1 MHERAFVLVPLAEIA
16 PDARRAGPR
25 PRAAISSRAVDAAS
39 VDEARIA
46 RRMKLPEKYRYIV
59 VEGPIG
65 AGKTTLARAI
75 SEASGAA
82 LMLEDPDANP
92 FLPRF
97 YENADRYALPTQLF
111 FLFQRIDQLAALN
124 QADLFRRATVADFML
139 EKDALFAR
147 LNLKDDELKLYEQIY
162 EHLKP
167 QAPAPDLVIY
177 LQAAP
182 ETLIERVQPARR
194 RLREEHTGCVS
205 DRARRNLYAVLLPV
219 HGGAAAHRQFRPAE
233 LSSSRR
239 TISIC

>member
-1 MHERAFVLVPLAEIA
+1 
-16 PDARRAGPR
+16 
-25 PRAAISSRAVDAAS
+25 
-39 VDEARIA
+39 
-46 RRMKLPEKYRYIV
+46 MKLPEKYRYIV

-65 AGKTTLARAI
+65 VGKTTLARAI

-111 FLFQRIDQLAALN
+111 FLFQRIDQLATLN
-124 QADLFRRATVADFML
+124 QSDFFRRATVSDFML

-167 QAPAPDLVIY
+167 QAPVPDLVIY
-177 LQAAP
+177 LQAKP
-182 ETLIERVQPARR
+182 DTLIERVQRR
-194 RLREEHTGCVS
+194 
-205 DRARRNLYAVLLPV
+205 
-219 HGGAAAHRQFRPAE
+219 GAAYEKNIPDPYLIGLAE
-233 LSSSRR
+233 TYTRFFYQYSGAPLLIVNSERLNFVESQDDVALLMERIAGMRGPREFFNLGS
-239 TISIC
+239 

>member
-1 MHERAFVLVPLAEIA
+1 
-16 PDARRAGPR
+16 
-25 PRAAISSRAVDAAS
+25 
-39 VDEARIA
+39 
-46 RRMKLPEKYRYIV
+46 MKLPEKYRYVV

-65 AGKTTLARAI
+65 VGKTTLARAI

-111 FLFQRIDQLAALN
+111 FLFQRIDQLATLN
-124 QADLFRRATVADFML
+124 QSDFFRRATVSDFML

-167 QAPAPDLVIY
+167 QAPVPDLVIY
-177 LQAAP
+177 LQAKP
-182 ETLIERVQPARR
+182 DTLIERVQRR
-194 RLREEHTGCVS
+194 
-205 DRARRNLYAVLLPV
+205 
-219 HGGAAAHRQFRPAE
+219 GAAYEKNIPDPYLMGLAE
-233 LSSSRR
+233 TYTRFFYQYSGAPLLIVNSERLNFVESQDDVALLMERIAGMRGPREFFNLGS
-239 TISIC
+239 